1 MAGGDSVT
9 GKMAGGNLRYV
20 AFLRGINVGGNK
32 QIKMEDLRKAF
43 ESMGFEDVATVLNSG
58 NVLFRAKK
66 TADANLEQ
74 RIRDGLVEILDKKT
88 DILVRTGVEIEAL
101 VASDPFRQIE
111 TTPQT
116 RLYVTFFS
124 GEVRSS
130 LKLPYESAEG
140 DIRILSVSS
149 GAVCTAIE
157 LSPKKG
163 TVDLMK
169 VIEIEFG
176 SGVTTRNWSTILK
189 IHKKLAEME
198 GGA

>member
-1 MAGGDSVT
+1 VTETTAGDGT
-9 GKMAGGNLRYV
+9 RYV

-32 QIKMEDLRKAF
+32 QIRMEDLRRAF
-43 ESMGFEDVATVLNSG
+43 EAMGFEGVATVLNSG
-58 NVLFRAKK
+58 NVLFRVKK
-66 TADANLEQ
+66 TAEATLEQ
-74 RIRDGLVEILDKKT
+74 RIRDDLVQILDQKANV
-88 DILVRTGVEIEAL
+88 LVRTGVKIEAL
-101 VASDPFRQIE
+101 VASDPFMQIE

-130 LKLPYESAEG
+130 LKVPYRSAEG

-157 LSPKKG
+157 LSPKRG

-169 VIEIEFG
+169 VIETEFG
-176 SGVTTRNWSTILK
+176 TGVTTRNWNTVLK
-189 IHKKLAEME
+189 ISKKLEAME
-198 GGA
+198 GAA